1 VTDEE
6 VLYKHVL
13 ETIGDTPE
21 NWPGGWP
28 SEIEA
33 ALIDAIFSIRA
44 RYGNRSK
51 RTGVYG
57 AVARWREHRKP
68 PADDLRILAAT
79 PEPQLRD
86 ITNSGRL
93 AGRTKAQVVLDA
105 AKALVEV
112 GVVHSV
118 HLKNREDEA
127 RKAYLSVKGCGPVTW
142 AYFRMLLGHDDV
154 KADTWV
160 TRFVQDKLPG
170 VTTHTEV
177 SRLVHRVASR
187 LEVDA
192 RQLDHAIWRYRRRRP
207 SRSTS

>member
-6 VLYKHVL
+6 VLYTHVL

-28 SEIEA
+28 GEIEA

-44 RYGNRSK
+44 RYGNRSR

-57 AVARWREHRKP
+57 AVVRWRDHREP
-68 PADDLRILAAT
+68 PADDLSILAAT

-86 ITNSGRL
+86 ITNSGKL

-105 AKALVEV
+105 AKALLEV
-112 GVVHSV
+112 GVVHSGD
-118 HLKNREDEA
+118 LQDREKEA
-127 RKAYLSVKGCGPVTW
+127 RRAYLSVKGCGPVTW

-160 TRFVQDKLPG
+160 KRFVRDKLPG

-177 SRLVHRVASR
+177 SRLVHAVAAQ

-192 RQLDHAIWRYRRRRP
+192 RQLDHAIWRYRRQQP
-207 SRSTS
+207 TEPVT